1 MGIQTKR
8 ERVWGR
14 VRLRLQ
20 RSYLCSTAAKFVGGF
35 AGLLLFSAS
44 PADALICASQAE
56 QSALDAR
63 VLQTEFMVAAL
74 TCGQQD
80 HYNAFVIK
88 FNDALTTRG
97 QTLRHLF
104 ERSYGSA
111 ATPRLDR
118 FITRLANEASY
129 RSLLQGTTYCTT
141 AALLFDHAMQ
151 YEPRE
156 LESLTSNLGSNGQHG
171 IGTCAAAADIAPLN
185 FKLSTKSR

>member
-1 MGIQTKR
+1 M
-8 ERVWGR
+8 
-14 VRLRLQ
+14 RLQ
-20 RSYLCSTAAKFVGGF
+20 RSYMCSTAAKFVGGF

-63 VLQTEFMVAAL
+63 VHQTEFMVAAL

-104 ERSYGSA
+104 ERS
-111 ATPRLDR
+111 
-118 FITRLANEASY
+118 
-129 RSLLQGTTYCTT
+129 
-141 AALLFDHAMQ
+141 
-151 YEPRE
+151 
-156 LESLTSNLGSNGQHG
+156 
-171 IGTCAAAADIAPLN
+171 
-185 FKLSTKSR
+185 

>member
-1 MGIQTKR
+1 M
-8 ERVWGR
+8 
-14 VRLRLQ
+14 
-20 RSYLCSTAAKFVGGF
+20 CSTVAGVFGGF
-35 AGLLLFSAS
+35 ASLLLFSAS
-44 PADALICASQAE
+44 PADALICASSSE

-74 TCGQQD
+74 TCDQQD
-80 HYNAFVIK
+80 HYNAFVVK
-88 FNDALTTRG
+88 FNDELTTRG

-171 IGTCAAAADIAPLN
+171 IGTCAAAADIAPLKFN
-185 FKLSTKSR
+185 LRTKSR